1 MAGNTLPEDQLAL
14 MRANGIIASDEIA
27 MTEGDL
33 LVAVNVLTG
42 AKRLLQDKPRRESTS
57 TKRLLKG

>member
-1 MAGNTLPEDQLAL
+1 MAGNTLPEEQLAL
-14 MRANGIIASDEIA
+14 MRANGIIESNEIA

-42 AKRLLQDKPRRESTS
+42 AKRLLKDKPLRESAS

>member
-14 MRANGIIASDEIA
+14 MRVNGVIAGDEIVI
-27 MTEGDL
+27 TEGDL
-33 LVAVNVLTG
+33 LVIVNVLTG
-42 AKRLLQDKPRRESTS
+42 AKRLLQDKPLKESAS

>member
-14 MRANGIIASDEIA
+14 MRANGTIAGDEIA
-27 MTEGDL
+27 ITEGDL

-42 AKRLLQDKPRRESTS
+42 AKRLLQDKPLRESTS

>member
-14 MRANGIIASDEIA
+14 MRANGVIAGDEIA
-27 MTEGDL
+27 ITEGDL
-33 LVAVNVLTG
+33 LIAVNVLTG
-42 AKRLLQDKPRRESTS
+42 VKRLLQDKPLRESTS